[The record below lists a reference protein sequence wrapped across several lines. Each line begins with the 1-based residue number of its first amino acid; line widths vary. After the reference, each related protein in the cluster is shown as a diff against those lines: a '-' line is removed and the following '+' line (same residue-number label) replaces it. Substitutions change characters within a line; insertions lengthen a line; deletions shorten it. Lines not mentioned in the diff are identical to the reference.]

1 MYQGN
6 LFKLKWKFI
15 FSCDIFFLTVP
26 SSPISQQ
33 KQSQKT
39 LSEEVHVNADVHV
52 TDKQRDVGDSYKKQ
66 LMDQLD
72 KKVEEKSKFNL

>member
-1 MYQGN
+1 MKIYLQ
-6 LFKLKWKFI
+6 FWYF
-15 FSCDIFFLTVP
+15 FFLTVA

-33 KQSQKT
+33 KQSQKS
-39 LSEEVHVNADVHV
+39 LSEEVHVNEDVHV
-52 TDKQRDVGDSYKKQ
+52 TDKQKDVGDSYKKQ